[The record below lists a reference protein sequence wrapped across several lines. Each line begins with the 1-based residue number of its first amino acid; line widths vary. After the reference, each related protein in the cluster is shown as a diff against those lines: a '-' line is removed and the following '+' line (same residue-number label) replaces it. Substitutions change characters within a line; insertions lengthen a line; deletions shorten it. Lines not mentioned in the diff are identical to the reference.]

1 MFTGLIESVGDVLTV
16 ERGEG
21 GLRFR
26 IATPLAGELR
36 GGDSISVNGVCLT
49 AVALDTAGSFGADI
63 SPATLAAT
71 TLGRLTAGARV
82 NLERALAA
90 DGRFGGHMV
99 LGHVDGVAEVT
110 ALAREGDHHWLS
122 VDLPPPLQP
131 LLVEKGSLAVDGISL
146 TVARLHGPHAGFQIV
161 PHTFAHTNLATLRPG
176 DGVNVEC
183 DIIGKYVVKTLG
195 AFGAIDHAR

>member
-1 MFTGLIESVGDVLTV
+1 MFTGLIESVGEVLAA

-21 GLRFR
+21 GLRLR
-26 IATPLAGELR
+26 VATPLARDLR
-36 GGDSISVNGVCLT
+36 KGDSISVNGVCLT
-49 AVALDTAGSFGADI
+49 AVDIDAGAGTFWADI

-71 TLGRLTAGARV
+71 TLGRMGAGARV

-110 ALAREGDHHWLS
+110 AFAREGDHHWLTID
-122 VDLPPPLQP
+122 VPPALAP

-146 TVARLHGPHAGFQIV
+146 TIARLHGPHAGFQIV
-161 PHTFAHTNLATLRPG
+161 PHTLAHTSLAGLRPG

-183 DIIGKYVVKTLG
+183 DIIGKYVVQALKQQG
-195 AFGAIDHAR
+195 R

>member
-1 MFTGLIESVGDVLTV
+1 MFTGLIESVGEVLAA

-21 GLRFR
+21 GLRLR
-26 IATPLAGELR
+26 IATPLARALR
-36 GGDSISVNGVCLT
+36 EGDSISVNGVCLT
-49 AVALDTAGSFGADI
+49 AVGLGAGSGDAFWADI

-71 TLGRLTAGARV
+71 TLGRVAAGARL

-110 ALAREGDHHWLS
+110 ALTREGDHHWLTID
-122 VDLPPPLQP
+122 VPPALAP
-131 LLVEKGSLAVDGISL
+131 LLVEKGSFAVDGISL
-146 TVARLHGPHAGFQIV
+146 TIARLHGPHAGFQIV
-161 PHTFAHTNLATLRPG
+161 PHTFAHTSLSALRPG

-183 DIIGKYVVKTLG
+183 DIIGKYVVQALKQQGRLKS
-195 AFGAIDHAR
+195 

>member
-1 MFTGLIESVGDVLTV
+1 MFTGLIESVGEVLAA

-21 GLRFR
+21 GLRLR
-26 IATPLAGELR
+26 IATPLARELR
-36 GGDSISVNGVCLT
+36 NGDSISVNGVCLT
-49 AVALDTAGSFGADI
+49 AVDVDGGARAFWADI
-63 SPATLAAT
+63 SPATLDAT
-71 TLGRLTAGARV
+71 TLGRVAAGARV

-110 ALAREGDHHWLS
+110 ALAREGDHHWLTID
-122 VDLPPPLQP
+122 VPPALAP

-146 TVARLHGPHAGFQIV
+146 TIARLHGPHAGFQIV
-161 PHTFAHTNLATLRPG
+161 PHTFAHTSLSALRPG

-183 DIIGKYVVKTLG
+183 DIIGKYVVQALKQQG
-195 AFGAIDHAR
+195 Q

>member
-1 MFTGLIESVGDVLTV
+1 MFTGLIESVGEVLAV
-16 ERGEG
+16 EHGEG
-21 GLRFR
+21 GLRVR
-26 IATPLAGELR
+26 IAAPLAGELR
-36 GGDSISVNGVCLT
+36 SGDSISVNGVCLT
-49 AVALDTAGSFGADI
+49 AVAPDASGAFGADI

-71 TLGRLTAGARV
+71 TLGRLAAGARV

-99 LGHVDGVAEVT
+99 LGHVDGVADVT
-110 ALAREGDHHWLS
+110 ALAREGDHHWLTI
-122 VDLPPPLQP
+122 DLPPSLEP
-131 LLVEKGSLAVDGISL
+131 LLVEKGSIAVDGISL

-161 PHTFAHTNLATLRPG
+161 PHTFAHTSLATLRPG

-195 AFGAIDHAR
+195 AFGAIHHPR